1 MMRQLDKAIKQT
13 TRDGLKLRQKSVKLF
28 VNKLGRFLEKEIP
41 RIAKMPDFIDGVEN
55 RAKIEAISV
64 LGGLQTGLQENGLD
78 SVVRQIRATY
88 AEELGSLASR
98 FQIASIENALSGADR
113 TVVKALVDN
122 DVARVS
128 KLISPYIDDV
138 SSTLIRAVIGGQ
150 KPDIAALIGDT
161 TEVLESQ
168 LETEL
173 NTMLSGFSRT
183 VTSNKAEE
191 LGLELFMY
199 VGADDKL
206 TRDFCQDVLSKDPPI
221 YTRQEIADLNL
232 HPEASGL
239 DVMIYGGG
247 YNCRHQWVALTE
259 EDAIE
264 LGWKRGD

>member
-1 MMRQLDKAIKQT
+1 MRQLDKEIKRAAKQGT
-13 TRDGLKLRQKSVKLF
+13 DLRKKSVKLF

-41 RIAKMPDFIDGVEN
+41 RVAKLPDFIDGVEN
-55 RAKIEAISV
+55 QAKIEAISV
-64 LGGLQTGLQENGLD
+64 LGGLQTGLEESGLG
-78 SVVRQIRATY
+78 SVVKQIRATY

-98 FQIASIENALSGADR
+98 FSVSGIDNAFSSADR
-113 TVVKALVDN
+113 TIVKALIDN
-122 DVARVS
+122 DVSRVT

-150 KPDIAALIGDT
+150 KPDSASLIGDT

-183 VTSNKAEE
+183 VTANKADE
-191 LGLELFMY
+191 LGLELFLY

-206 TRDFCQDVLSKDPPI
+206 TRDFCQDVLRDRTPPI
-221 YTRQEIADLNL
+221 YTREEISAMQND
-232 HPEASGL
+232 SGL

-264 LGWKRGD
+264 MGWKRGD